1 MTHVKTPPPKD
12 QKEQRSDNDKVKSEL
27 KNTQKTQ
34 AKTSS
39 RGRKSVPVEITDV
52 MKKCT
57 SSSVK
62 LVKDGCSKMDAAREA
77 YDQLSGYSRSQIIH
91 VFMEGCSLSKAGAS
105 TYYQSIKQ
113 AKNKQK

>member
-12 QKEQRSDNDKVKSEL
+12 KKEQRSDNNKEKVEL
-27 KNTQKTQ
+27 KNTQKSQTQ
-34 AKTSS
+34 ASS
-39 RGRKSVPVEITDV
+39 RGRKSVPVEITDE
-52 MKKCT
+52 MKKSIST
-57 SSSVK
+57 SAK

-113 AKNKQK
+113 AKAK

>member
-12 QKEQRSDNDKVKSEL
+12 QKAQRSDDGKEKEEL
-27 KNTQKTQ
+27 KNTQRPQ
-34 AKTSS
+34 VKTSS
-39 RGRKSVPVEITDV
+39 RGRKSVPVEITDG
-52 MKKCT
+52 MKKCI
-57 SSSVK
+57 SASAK

-113 AKNKQK
+113 AKDKRK

>member
-1 MTHVKTPPPKD
+1 MTQVKTPPLKE
-12 QKEQRSDNDKVKSEL
+12 QKEQRSDSNKEKAEL
-27 KNTQKTQ
+27 INTLKPQ

-39 RGRKSVPVEITDV
+39 RGRKSVPVEITDG
-52 MKKCT
+52 MKKCI
-57 SSSVK
+57 SASAK

>member
-1 MTHVKTPPPKD
+1 MTQVKTPPPKD
-12 QKEQRSDNDKVKSEL
+12 QTEQKPDNDQEKTEL
-27 KNTQKTQ
+27 KNTQKPQ

-39 RGRKSVPVEITDV
+39 RGRKSVPVEITDE
-52 MKKCT
+52 MKKSIST
-57 SSSVK
+57 SAK

-113 AKNKQK
+113 AKNKPK